1 MYNLLIKR
9 LFDFF
14 TALFALILLSPIL
27 ILVIVLLYSK
37 YRANP
42 LFVQERTGKNE
53 EIFRIFKLKT
63 MSDEKDTF
71 GNLLPDHKRLTPL
84 GKVIR
89 KLSIDELPQLVNV
102 INGEMSIIGP
112 RPLLVEYLPFYNDI
126 QKKRHSVRPGITGW
140 AQVNGRNSITWD
152 EKFEL
157 DVEYV
162 NTISF
167 TLDIKIFIM
176 TIKKI
181 FVAEDISA
189 KDHATMPRFDEIS
202 KSK

>member
-1 MYNLLIKR
+1 MYKLLFKR
-9 LFDFF
+9 AFDFF
-14 TALFALILLSPIL
+14 TALIALILLSPIL
-27 ILVIVLLYSK
+27 ILVIVLLYLK

-63 MSDEKDTF
+63 MSDEKDKF

-102 INGEMSIIGP
+102 IKGEMSIIGP
-112 RPLLVEYLPFYNDI
+112 RPLLVEYLPFYNEI

-157 DVEYV
+157 DVKYV